1 MAGKL
6 AIKLSID
13 YNKRRRF
20 YLFKVGLSNSDID
33 NDQVDQAFMFCL
45 SKLSKLK
52 SLIWKFQ
59 RNFANYNKL
68 PLIVNSTKL
77 NMM

>member
-52 SLIWKFQ
+52 SLI
-59 RNFANYNKL
+59 
-68 PLIVNSTKL
+68 
-77 NMM
+77 